1 MSHRVERQDFHQL
14 SWSPQLEEDCRRI
27 VRLAVHEDLDRG
39 YDWTTVCLVP
49 EAARAA
55 AQIVARQPGAI
66 AGLAAV
72 ALILDEMDIAAE
84 FEQHVQD
91 GDSVAAGAVLATLR
105 GSARDLLTS
114 ERTLLNLL
122 GRLSGIATLTRQ
134 YVEAVAGTRARI
146 YDTRKT
152 TPGWRRLEK
161 YAVHCGG
168 GRNHRTG
175 LYDAILIK
183 DNHLAF
189 GRDEHGA
196 AAFSPAEAV
205 RRAQSFLAEQTTG
218 DGAKPGIVE
227 AKMLIEIEVDSLDQ
241 LREVLPEQP
250 DIVLLDNMPPAM
262 LRQAVQIRDAGNYS
276 SELEASGGVNLQTV
290 RAIAET
296 GVERISSGALTHS
309 AIGLDVALDWVE
321 MNPPESGSR

>member
-1 MSHRVERQDFHQL
+1 MTAKDFRQL
-14 SWSPQLEEDCRRI
+14 AWSREIEDDCRRV

-49 EAARAA
+49 EEARAA
-55 AQIVARQPGAI
+55 ANLVVRKPGVI
-66 AGLAAV
+66 AGLE
-72 ALILDEMDIAAE
+72 ALRVVLDEMDIAADL
-84 FEQHVQD
+84 QLLARD
-91 GDSVAAGAVLATLR
+91 GDAVSGGAIVATIAGP
-105 GSARDLLTS
+105 ARDLLTS

-134 YVEAVAGTRARI
+134 YVDTIAGTKARI

-168 GRNHRTG
+168 GHNHRTG

-189 GRDEHGA
+189 GREEAGA

-205 RRAQSFLAEQTTG
+205 RKAKAFLAQQTG
-218 DGAKPGIVE
+218 SAPPAGADPQMIV
-227 AKMLIEIEVDSLDQ
+227 EIEVDSLSQ
-241 LREVLPEQP
+241 LCEVLPEQP
-250 DIVLLDNMPPAM
+250 DIVLLDNMPLEM
-262 LRQAVQIRDAGNYS
+262 LREAVTLRNAGGWKC
-276 SELEASGGVNLQTV
+276 ELEASGGVNLQSV
-290 RAIAET
+290 RSIAET
-296 GVERISSGALTHS
+296 GVERISAGALTHS
-309 AIGLDVALDWVE
+309 AISLDVALDWQ
-321 MNPPESGSR
+321 